1 MDEECLVYIYV
12 CPGRTVSVS
21 SIGAINLVQTSRS
34 KCTSWPP
41 ASTRSGDTSRAR
53 LYSHFPKLVNTSY
66 VFLKLNKKYDPL

>member
-1 MDEECLVYIYV
+1 MDEECLDNIYV

-21 SIGAINLVQTSRS
+21 TIGAINLVQTSRS

-53 LYSHFPKLVNTSY
+53 LYSLFPKLVKKVTF
-66 VFLKLNKKYDPL
+66 VKKLNKK